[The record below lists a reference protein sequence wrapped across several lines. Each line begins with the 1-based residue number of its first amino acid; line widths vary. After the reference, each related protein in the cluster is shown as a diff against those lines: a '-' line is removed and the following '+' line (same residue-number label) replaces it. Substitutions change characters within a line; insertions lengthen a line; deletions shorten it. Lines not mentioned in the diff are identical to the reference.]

1 MRILR
6 LWPTEIRVKT
16 GMLGQGLITALLFFC
31 RLTNPLLAQ
40 DPNNNYCVNPQGAL
54 AGGFTLDKTVICAGS
69 AVQVTGGIPTGM
81 VNVAYI
87 KDYNGKGIPATNE
100 LGPSF
105 QYTQPGSYT
114 ILQVG
119 SINGKSA
126 LACRVITVKPTDPIT
141 FKAQSCLGRRVTI
154 TPDPSTLGQYDTYII
169 RWGDGSVDEKSR
181 ADLLASPAH
190 TYNSGAPTTLNITL
204 EGVYGTIASP
214 ICNSPQTRQS
224 VTLLAA
230 PAQPA
235 ITALTTTGDNSIELK
250 YQTSAGVS
258 VQLYQKLN
266 GTYSPTG
273 QNGTGAGTFTVQ
285 TDAKQVQCFQLVT
298 QDVCNSTT
306 SKSEEV
312 CSLVLDVK
320 AANKQNNISWQPYA
334 GTIAGTGQFRYY
346 RLSRNG
352 RLLGA
357 TRPDRNANSYADANN
372 IICGESYCYSIEATI
387 ALQSTQTIVTSANVC
402 VKGINGDPPGEVGS
416 VIVSVE
422 DGHPRLITTPP
433 ATIGATDSYTM
444 IVSRASGAS
453 GAFQPIAS
461 LDRKSTFTD
470 ESATASAGSYC
481 YQVAF
486 QNSCGLTSAPSKS
499 VCTVFLASKSANG
512 IDWNADSPFAPDQI
526 ASYMVEVADS
536 INGTNGAQY
545 PVGANT
551 HFEPDPND
559 PNLQQQRYR
568 IITTSTSGDISYS
581 NFFRFL
587 RDVKF
592 FVPDA
597 FTPNGDGMNDEFL
610 ARGIYVDQFLMNIY
624 NRWGEVV
631 YSTNSKTKGW
641 DGTITGEQAA
651 TGQYMYRIEV
661 VDLAG
666 LKTVRT
672 GALLLIR

>member
-1 MRILR
+1 MG
-6 LWPTEIRVKT
+6 VKT
-16 GMLGQGLITALLFFC
+16 GVLGQWLLMVFLFFC
-31 RLTNPLLAQ
+31 YLIHPVTAQ
-40 DPNNNYCVNPQGAL
+40 DPNNNYCVNPQGAS
-54 AGGFTLDKTVICAGS
+54 AGGFTLDKAVICAGAS
-69 AVQVTGGIPTGM
+69 VQITGGVPAGM
-81 VNVAYI
+81 VNIAYI
-87 KDYNGKGIPATNE
+87 KDYNGKGIPTATDG

-119 SINGKSA
+119 SINGVRA
-126 LACRVITVKPTDPIT
+126 VACKAVTVRPTDPIS

-154 TPDPSTLGQYDTYII
+154 TPDPTTLGQYDTYII
-169 RWGDGSVDEKSR
+169 RWGDGSTDEQSR
-181 ADLLASPAH
+181 ASMLANPAH
-190 TYNSGAPTTLNITL
+190 TYNNGAPTTPNITV

-230 PAQPA
+230 AAQPA
-235 ITALTTTGDNSIELK
+235 ITALTTTSDKSIEIK

-273 QNGTGAGTFTVQ
+273 QNGTGIGAFTVQ
-285 TDAKQVQCFQLVT
+285 TDATQVQCFQLVT
-298 QDVCNSTT
+298 QDVCNSTS

-320 AANKQNNISWQPYA
+320 AGNKENTVSWQPYA
-334 GTIAGTGQFRYY
+334 GTISGTGQFRYY
-346 RLSRNG
+346 RLSRNN

-357 TRPDRNANSYADANN
+357 TLPSRNANSYIDANN
-372 IICGESYCYSIEATI
+372 IICGEQYCYSIEATI

-402 VKGINGDPPGEVGS
+402 VKGINGDPPGDVGS
-416 VIVSVE
+416 LIVSVE

-444 IVSRASGAS
+444 IVSRASGS

-461 LDRKSTFTD
+461 LDRKTTFTD
-470 ESATASAGSYC
+470 ESANASTGSYC
-481 YQVAF
+481 YQVAY

-499 VCTVFLASKSANG
+499 VCTVFLTSKSAMG

-526 ASYMVEVADS
+526 ASYTVEVADS

-568 IITTSTSGDISYS
+568 IIVTSTSGDISYS

-610 ARGIYVDQFLMNIY
+610 AKGIYVDEFLMTIY

-631 YSTNSKTKGW
+631 YSTASKTKGW
-641 DGTITGEQAA
+641 DGTTNGEQAPP
-651 TGQYMYRIEV
+651 GQYMYRIEII
-661 VDLAG
+661 DLAG